1 MIAGLTRQKEELKAI
16 IPHKEESLIRAV
28 LPLTSI
34 KVTNFISTD
43 RQLLGTCRSAFHR
56 KLPTLLFISD
66 TSVQKIAAYSDILL
80 PTLLRAHRKT
90 RLGFIDT
97 QKKACQENPGRRCK
111 KSIQEKNT
119 NLCLHSSELRRM
131 HNTKIHRF

>member
-80 PTLLRAHRKT
+80 PTLLRAHNKP
-90 RLGFIDT
+90 
-97 QKKACQENPGRRCK
+97 EGRPEGGLARHYIADWMAAANW
-111 KSIQEKNT
+111 SVVFT
-119 NLCLHSSELRRM
+119 GSGLLEL
-131 HNTKIHRF
+131 TKLVTTSKIWPWM

>member
-80 PTLLRAHRKT
+80 PALLRAHSSHVDLFTPNALPARISGSVISEA
-90 RLGFIDT
+90 RLV
-97 QKKACQENPGRRCK
+97 
-111 KSIQEKNT
+111 
-119 NLCLHSSELRRM
+119 
-131 HNTKIHRF
+131 

>member
-80 PTLLRAHRKT
+80 PTLLRAHKKPSFRRSPEKT
-90 RLGFIDT
+90 NHLIE
-97 QKKACQENPGRRCK
+97 KSRR
-111 KSIQEKNT
+111 T
-119 NLCLHSSELRRM
+119 GLHLSFDGLQRW
-131 HNTKIHRF
+131 KP